1 MTRRSI
7 LDLTSEWGQFDVAER
22 RVTMPELASAADEG
36 RLMEM
41 LACGTAAIVSPIGGV
56 HYGDRMIQIPTP
68 GDGLA
73 QRWVLFSKTSL
84 DSSTHTIGGGT
95 S

>member
-1 MTRRSI
+1 
-7 LDLTSEWGQFDVAER
+7 
-22 RVTMPELASAADEG
+22 MPELASAADEG

-84 DSSTHTIGGGT
+84 DSRDVIIPHWTQLRSWIFSIFSSPMGVIPIPTHLDA
-95 S
+95 